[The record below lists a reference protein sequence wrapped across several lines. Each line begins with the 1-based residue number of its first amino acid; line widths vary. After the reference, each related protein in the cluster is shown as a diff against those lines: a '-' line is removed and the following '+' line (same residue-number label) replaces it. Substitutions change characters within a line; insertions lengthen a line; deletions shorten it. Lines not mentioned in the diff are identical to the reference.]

1 MTAAADTEVTCQ
13 ARLSERLLGPAWG
26 HAGHQ
31 SPPHP
36 PWGLRFTWS
45 GLRLGQLPFWGA
57 ELRTATVRRPRP
69 GGSGGPGGRRG
80 VTVLL
85 MINCRMK
92 GKMIYF

>member
-57 ELRTATVRRPRP
+57 ELRTATVRRVHSASATEWALSVEEREAW
-69 GGSGGPGGRRG
+69 R
-80 VTVLL
+80 
-85 MINCRMK
+85 
-92 GKMIYF
+92 